1 MNFENGTNWVDLFSY
16 KWRSLVSPD
25 ARWRTS
31 GQAWNSFTFQAI
43 CYHSRVTHPLD
54 QGPREVSLL
63 LAWVRNAGVFLI
75 GCAVAF
81 IHYFTTPAEIRIANI
96 LLAAGLVLCVV
107 SLWPIR
113 RHLIARFQE
122 ISSGREALID
132 LGKWLTGKIQVLE
145 SRTRGWHVVAV
156 LLGLFLLSLVSS
168 KGGILDPELDQY
180 IPHYLSEQSFLAK
193 TFDSTM
199 VEVGSDTKDVMWHGR
214 LRHLIGLQ
222 RPRPLSYFLDCL
234 DAQVIAWSVSK
245 GFPHLLSASNLVFL
259 VLIYAAVWIFC
270 RRYLRFDRL
279 TAGLLV
285 CIVASDPVLACNLS
299 YFRSAKPGTSTFLL
313 IGLCAICA
321 LLVRRRE
328 FPPGAART
336 LLLLAAPIAL
346 LTACL
351 FDEQGIL
358 LTGII
363 LVGLLIEWR
372 RPANPVNAA
381 TTLHLLISVVS
392 ALVVC
397 GIYGFV
403 IHPRL
408 CSYFADVPPAGGLEY
423 QAGAIQNI
431 LREGLAR
438 TWQALFLLVDQFRFL
453 TGSQVV
459 LPAILMMLWMGA
471 ISASGAAFSLAAEA
485 PDKGVGAKRGVL
497 IHLSVA
503 GTLIVLTLAA
513 LCSRHEWLLRYD
525 MRRWLYSEPTTMV
538 LLVFLLLTT
547 AAVLTTGRFPRPVVQ
562 LALAAMLL
570 GNLWMFPE
578 HRRFLR
584 SGYWMPRLELS
595 EAFLRALK
603 QPASAPV
610 PPEVAASAAF
620 QALRA
625 YVPVK

>member
-1 MNFENGTNWVDLFSY
+1 M
-16 KWRSLVSPD
+16 KIIRQ
-25 ARWRTS
+25 S
-31 GQAWNSFTFQAI
+31 GHRAAHSRPGRHGFIFQVI
-43 CYHSRVTHPLD
+43 CYHSRVTPPLD
-54 QGPREVSLL
+54 QGLREVPLL
-63 LAWVRNAGVFLI
+63 LAWVRKAGLLLI
-75 GCAVAF
+75 GCAVAL
-81 IHYFTTPAEIRIANI
+81 IHYFTTPVEIRIANI
-96 LLAAGLVLCVV
+96 LLAAGLVLCLA
-107 SLWPIR
+107 SIWPVR
-113 RHLIARFQE
+113 RHLIARFRE
-122 ISSGREALID
+122 ISSGREALIE
-132 LGKWLTGKIQVLE
+132 LGKWLTEQMRSLE
-145 SRTRGWHVVAV
+145 PRTRGWHVAAF
-156 LLGLFLLSLVSS
+156 LIGLFLLSLVSS
-168 KGGILDPELDQY
+168 KGGILDPELDKY

-193 TFDSTM
+193 TFDTTM
-199 VEVGSDTKDVMWHGR
+199 VEVGTDTQDVMWHGR
-214 LRHLIGLQ
+214 FRHLIGLQ

-245 GFPHLLSASNLVFL
+245 GFPHLLSASNVVFL
-259 VLIYAAVWIFC
+259 VLIYAVVWVFC
-270 RRYLRFDRL
+270 RRYLGFDRL

-285 CIVASDPVLACNLS
+285 CIIASDPVLACNLS

-313 IGLCAICA
+313 IGLCAICV

-328 FPPGAART
+328 LLPGAGRT

-358 LTGII
+358 LTGVI
-363 LVGLLIEWR
+363 LAGLLIEWR
-372 RPANPVNAA
+372 WPANPVNAA
-381 TTLHLLISVVS
+381 TTRQMLFSVVS
-392 ALVVC
+392 VLVVC
-397 GIYGFV
+397 AIYGVV

-408 CSYFADVPPAGGLEY
+408 CSYFADVPPAEGLTY

-453 TGSQVV
+453 TGAQVV

-471 ISASGAAFSLAAEA
+471 ISASGAGFSLAAEA
-485 PDKGVGAKRGVL
+485 ADKGVGAKRGVL

-503 GTLIVLTLAA
+503 GTLIVLILAA

-525 MRRWLYSEPTTMV
+525 MRRWLYSEPTTMM

-547 AAVLTTGRFPRPVVQ
+547 AAVLNTGRFTRPVVQ
-562 LALAAMLL
+562 LALVAMVV

-610 PPEVAASAAF
+610 LPEVAASAAF